1 VTLIS
6 LVVLLM
12 FVAAL
17 LESGIWAAVYMK
29 VGAISDLET
38 ALYFSIVTF
47 TTLGYGDVTLDTSW
61 RLLASL
67 QAANG
72 TIMFGWT
79 TALVMA
85 VIRRMAGAQ
94 TAAADAHS

>member
-1 VTLIS
+1 V
-6 LVVLLM
+6 VVLAM

-17 LESGIWAAVYMK
+17 LESGIWAAVYLAA
-29 VGAISDLET
+29 GAISDLET
-38 ALYFSIVTF
+38 ALYFSTVTF

-61 RLLASL
+61 RLLASI

-79 TALVMA
+79 TAIVMA
-85 VIRRMAGAQ
+85 VIRRMADAQ
-94 TAAADAHS
+94 AAAVDAHS

>member
-1 VTLIS
+1 
-6 LVVLLM
+6 M
-12 FVAAL
+12 FLAAF
-17 LESGIWAAVYMK
+17 LEAGTWDV
-29 VGAISDLET
+29 ET

-47 TTLGYGDVTLDTSW
+47 TTLGYGDVTLDADW
-61 RLLASL
+61 RLLASI

-85 VIRRMAGAQ
+85 VIRRIAVEKG
-94 TAAADAHS
+94 AADA